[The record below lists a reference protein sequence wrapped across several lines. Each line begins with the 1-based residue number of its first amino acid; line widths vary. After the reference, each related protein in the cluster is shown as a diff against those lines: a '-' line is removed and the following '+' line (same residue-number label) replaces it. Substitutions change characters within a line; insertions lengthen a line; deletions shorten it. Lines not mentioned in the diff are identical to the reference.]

1 MPSVWECSCV
11 KKLYRNTL
19 MTNFAQ
25 AFQNDHNISDAVE
38 QDQFSDLKKKSHFL
52 LCGVIYSQNA
62 FPSPIIRI
70 NVFSHKSKT
79 TLRDFY
85 FKFGISMTHFFCDTS
100 KCALKQGDGNIAID
114 YLYTNVMKRQKS
126 VR

>member
-70 NVFSHKSKT
+70 NVFFSQVKNHIKGF
-79 TLRDFY
+79 LF
-85 FKFGISMTHFFCDTS
+85 
-100 KCALKQGDGNIAID
+100 
-114 YLYTNVMKRQKS
+114 
-126 VR
+126 